1 MRTLSGILSRWNTPL
16 KAIEYVLSF
25 LIIAA
30 TLITGYNS
38 IYGPEEAQIGRG
50 LVSVVSDYEI
60 IPIIFLVM
68 ALFAFAD
75 MLAMTFAKGD
85 GLRIRSWATF
95 TFAVGF
101 FFEAVLAF
109 LVLGPSYLVWVNNLS
124 VAVISS
130 ILYINIKV
138 MQSNERRR

>member
-1 MRTLSGILSRWNTPL
+1 MSKIAGVLNRFNTPL

-25 LIIAA
+25 LIISA

-38 IYGPEEAQIGRG
+38 LYGPEDSEVGKG
-50 LVSVVSDYEI
+50 LVSVVTDYEV
-60 IPIIFLVM
+60 IPLLFLIM

-75 MLAMTFAKGD
+75 MLAMTFAKNG

-95 TFAVGF
+95 VFAVGF

-109 LVLGPSYLVWVNNLS
+109 LVLGPSYLVWANNIS

-138 MQSNERRR
+138 MQSNERRG